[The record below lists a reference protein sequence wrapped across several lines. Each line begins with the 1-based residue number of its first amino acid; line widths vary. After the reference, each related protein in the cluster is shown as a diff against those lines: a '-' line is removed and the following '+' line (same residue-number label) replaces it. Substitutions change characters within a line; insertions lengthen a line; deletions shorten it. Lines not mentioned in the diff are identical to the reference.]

1 MSELHGRVAL
11 VTGAARG
18 LGYAIA
24 EALARAGA
32 SVALADLDAA
42 ELALAA
48 KRLADA
54 GDGSVS
60 EHALDVSDVAALGG
74 LLESVAER
82 HGGLDAL
89 VNNAGGSAHTPL
101 RFEELEQEHY
111 ERVFDWNVKSALFCT
126 QAALPYLR
134 RSDDASVVN
143 LASIS
148 ARSGNPLFSA
158 QYSAA
163 KGAIIALTRNL
174 AHHLG
179 PDGIRVNAIAPG
191 FIRSGERAEGIWRSR
206 DTEAVEGAIP
216 LRRRGEVS
224 EIASAALFLLS
235 GASSYITGDV
245 LDVNGGFMAV

>member
-1 MSELHGRVAL
+1 MSELSGRVAL

-24 EALARAGA
+24 ERFAQAGA
-32 SVALADLDAA
+32 SVALADLDAEELHNAA
-42 ELALAA
+42 E
-48 KRLADA
+48 RLSEIGGGA
-54 GDGSVS
+54 VS
-60 EHALDVSDVAALGG
+60 KHALDVSDVPALGR
-74 LLESVAER
+74 LMESVGEQ
-82 HGGLDAL
+82 HGGIDAL

-101 RFEELEQEHY
+101 RFEELEEEHY

-134 RSDDASVVN
+134 RADAATVVN

-148 ARSGNPLFSA
+148 ARSGNALFSA

-163 KGAIIALTRNL
+163 KGAVIALTRNL

-191 FIRSGERAEGIWRSR
+191 FIRSGERAEGIWHSR
-206 DTEAVEGAIP
+206 DTELVEGAIP

-224 EIASAALFLLS
+224 EIASAALFLTS